1 MLAYALVLI
10 AIAVR
15 LLSGLGYVGTMGFS
29 PLEASLLFFG
39 SRLSPKHFLPP
50 LALLILADIYLTT
63 QRYGMTV
70 NWEQGFVWVWYLGA
84 FFWGSLL
91 KNRVKPLY
99 IAGATLASALSFYI
113 FIDFGVWL
121 AGTLYPHTWAGF
133 VACYVAAIPFFGREL
148 ASDALFVPIVF
159 SLPVLYARLSSSAAS
174 NKAAA

>member
-63 QRYGMTV
+63 QRYGLTV
-70 NWEQGFVWVWYLGA
+70 HWEQGFVWAFYLGA
-84 FFWGSLL
+84 FFIGSLL
-91 KNRVKPLY
+91 RNRVKPLY
-99 IAGATLASALSFYI
+99 VAGAGLASAVSF
-113 FIDFGVWL
+113 FIVSNFGVWL
-121 AGTLYPHTWAGF
+121 AGTLYPHTWSGL

-148 ASDALFVPIVF
+148 ASNAVFVAIFF
-159 SLPVLYARLSSSAAS
+159 SLPVLYARLSSSAAA